1 MRKLLSTSTSFRIG
15 VIAIVWLVG
24 ISVLHFLLN
33 GEGRTKN
40 RILMGYMPVITNLAA
55 PLVDYATRGGDLYF
69 EAMKFSSF
77 TDMAEAFR
85 SGHIQAA
92 FIIAPLAMMLSEQG
106 VPLRVVYIGNR
117 HESTMVVRADGQY
130 NSVMDLAGKK
140 IAVPLRYSGHYLAL
154 KRYMRSRGLS
164 DSSVNIVEI
173 PPPEMPSA
181 LAASEI
187 DGYFVGEPFASKAI
201 HSGVGKR
208 FLDAESIWPNFICN
222 LLIVREE
229 LIKSHPEQVEQL
241 VRTAVRSGLWAR
253 DHVDEAIGI
262 VAGYWG
268 QDPDF
273 IRYVFSHPPGRF
285 RFDLYTPVAEELDE
299 MAAEMRREGFLT
311 AISGGK
317 ALIEDRFTKGISDLT
332 NSPKDFF
339 SSLGQGK
346 VLREQATRQ

>member
-15 VIAIVWLVG
+15 VIAIVWLVS
-24 ISVLHFLLN
+24 ISVLHYFLN
-33 GEGRTKN
+33 GEDRTKN

-55 PLVDYATRGGDLYF
+55 PLVDCATRGGDLYF

-130 NSVMDLAGKK
+130 NSVTDLAGKK

-229 LIKSHPEQVEQL
+229 LIKSHPEQVERL

-273 IRYVFSHPPGRF
+273 IRYVFSHPPDRF
-285 RFDLYTPVAEELDE
+285 RFDLYTPVAEEMDE

-311 AISGGK
+311 ATSGGK
-317 ALIEDRFTKGISDLT
+317 ALIEDRFTKGISDST

>member
-1 MRKLLSTSTSFRIG
+1 MRKLLKSSACFRIG
-15 VIAIVWLVG
+15 ALAALWLVS
-24 ISVLHFLLN
+24 ISVLHLSLN
-33 GEGRTKN
+33 GESRTKN

-55 PLVDYATRGGDLYF
+55 PLVDYATRDDDLHF

-77 TDMAEAFR
+77 TEMAETFR

-92 FIIAPLAMMLSEQG
+92 FIIAPLAIMLSEQG
-106 VPLRVVYIGNR
+106 VPLRIVYIGNR
-117 HESTMVVRADGQY
+117 HESTMVVRANGQF
-130 NSVMDLAGKK
+130 NSAMDLVGKK

-154 KRYMRSRGLS
+154 KRYMRNQGLH

-208 FLDAESIWPNFICN
+208 FLDAESIWPDFICN

-229 LIKSHPEQVEQL
+229 LIKSHPEWVEKL
-241 VRTAVRSGLWAR
+241 VQTAARSGIWAG

-262 VAGYWG
+262 VAKYWG

-273 IRYVFSHPPGRF
+273 IRYVFTHPPGRF
-285 RFDLYTPVAEELDE
+285 RFDLYTPVIGEMNE
-299 MAAEMRREGFLT
+299 MAAEMRREGFLP
-311 AISGGK
+311 AVSSGGP
-317 ALIEDRFTKGISDLT
+317 LIDDRFAKGISDLT
-332 NSPKDFF
+332 NSSKDIFTR
-339 SSLGQGK
+339 LGQEK
-346 VLREQATRQ
+346 ELREQATRQ